1 MKALVGFFCLFVFV
15 FDKSGLHY
23 LKAPTSHTWII
34 ILSGEEM
41 AFNRTRMHLELT
53 LLF

>member
-1 MKALVGFFCLFVFV
+1 MKALVFFVCFFV

-23 LKAPTSHTWII
+23 LKARTAHTWII

-41 AFNRTRMHLELT
+41 AFNRIRMHLELT